1 VKTNNQNILELLI
14 KIKRQK
20 PEIELLSI
28 FKEIIEMKKKYPDF
42 TDLELVY
49 HVLIGKQ
56 LKLFEHWARRIAE
69 SNGSCVE
76 CNRGFEKGDIIQKEF
91 TLSLSR
97 HIDCNFDPILNEK
110 LMALKQFEKGN
121 PEDANLILDK
131 IRVLDFGNMFK
142 NLDTPES
149 LILIKNPNFLK
160 SFKINIKKLSQNK
173 LNFMEFM
180 KPCNEI
186 FVETAEQFKIKT
198 TEEDLNRLLRNDAKL
213 NNEYR
218 IFQMEFYNLHSKIFA
233 SVVTKD
239 TQENIVNFKR
249 IIENLIKKSDD
260 GKIRII
266 DRYVTRSLIEN
277 FRKHLP
283 LEGIKHIEILA
294 SILGME
300 SLNDFDKLIKEVN
313 EFKKTLLSPNNIKL
327 EIKMDVSQFGS
338 ETLHHRNIQNNLI
351 SYSIADG
358 INNIFLGQKLGYIQQ
373 LDESLFEESKQVLE
387 KKWKEAHDIDEY
399 QNIIRKKIIIKNQQ
413 KKKYLK

>member
-1 VKTNNQNILELLI
+1 MKINNQNILELLI
-14 KIKRQK
+14 MIKRQK

-28 FKEIIEMKKKYPDF
+28 FEEIIGMKKKYSDF

-49 HVLIGKQ
+49 HVLIEKQ
-56 LKLFEHWARRIAE
+56 LKLFEHWARGIAQ

-76 CNRGFEKGDIIQKEF
+76 CQRGFEKGDIIQKEF

-97 HIDCNFDPILNEK
+97 HIDCNYDPILNEK
-110 LMALKQFEKGN
+110 LLALKQFEKGN
-121 PEDANLILDK
+121 HEDANLILDK
-131 IRVLDFGNMFK
+131 IRVSDFGNMFK

-149 LILIKNPNFLK
+149 LILIKNPNFHK

-173 LNFMEFM
+173 LSFMEFM
-180 KPCNEI
+180 KPCTEI

-218 IFQMEFYNLHSKIFA
+218 KFQMEFYNLYSKIFA

-239 TQENIVNFKR
+239 TQENIVNFKI

-277 FRKHLP
+277 LSKHLP
-283 LEGIKHIEILA
+283 LEGLKHIEILT
-294 SILGME
+294 SIFGMKNP
-300 SLNDFDKLIKEVN
+300 NDFDELIEKVD
-313 EFKKTLLSPNNIKL
+313 EFKIKLLSPNNIKL
-327 EIKMDVSQFGS
+327 EIKMSVSQFGS
-338 ETLHHRNIQNNLI
+338 DTLHHRTIQNNLM
-351 SYSIADG
+351 SYSMADG
-358 INNIFLGQKLGYIQQ
+358 IDNIFLGQTLGYIQQ
-373 LDESLFEESKQVLE
+373 LDESLFIESKPVLE
-387 KKWKEAHDIDEY
+387 KQWNEAHDIDKY
-399 QNIIRKKIIIKNQQ
+399 PSIISQKIMLRIQQ
-413 KKKYLK
+413 KK